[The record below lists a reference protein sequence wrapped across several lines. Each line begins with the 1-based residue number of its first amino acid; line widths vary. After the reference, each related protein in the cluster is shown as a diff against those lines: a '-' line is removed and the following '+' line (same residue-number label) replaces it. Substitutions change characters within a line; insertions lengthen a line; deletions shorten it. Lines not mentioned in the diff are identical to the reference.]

1 MFRKDSAKRMVSTL
15 IENTGFVCGS
25 IKDTLSEKDNI
36 DWIKSSTRHMA
47 GNLASKACHANG
59 VGGQSSPETMEGHVF
74 FQEEMEGMIGEE
86 GVGETTSTETS
97 PKRASRFAKVK
108 KKRDVDDLTE
118 SSVAVGAN
126 TLVIGLCLSRRDVA
140 LGHADTVTRQTAF
153 DFNELQDRDYNF
165 VSSTDSSGWLSGGG
179 EKGGGDDSDPKI
191 AAPDKVHIP
200 IIQIN
205 AENSAVADE
214 IISALAR
221 GEVFIPHMAIL
232 PEALSVN
239 GSSPPDLIVRFDC
252 EKNDDA
258 NPEDWPNWCL
268 EFLHNQLYDMF
279 APMGAQWTKR
289 PFQITLARKVKW
301 KTVKHMNKFFAHAEQ
316 VVNTWREKGPQYLQP
331 PESTSFFGA
340 THEEIARPHGIYLLR
355 NGVPTNYFAPNFQPP
370 YTTKVTRS
378 LIRNVIHKSW
388 DSKRRDWLLE
398 PIPKSV
404 GPLKVISTVFGCAAA
419 DNGQLSPVESH
430 AVFDLTHDLES
441 FDIVQENRKAQ
452 SPGRRR
458 KERIENNATESLIKL
473 AESPIRTPKE
483 NPITTAVPS
492 DESFGISP
500 KQCDTASMEET
511 TAESTTDGLTQPS
524 IESTTAS
531 STQYSKSTMTS
542 SRQSS
547 RDERVEQELFSP
559 VFSSQRRS
567 PKRTAAPQKQVIRE
581 EKPVPVA
588 SKGVHHY
595 MDQQQRNLYLKAE
608 DSKAEKFAKTKVSDV
623 DAIIGQFSHYSSLN
637 LFQFYVQF
645 GY

>member
-1 MFRKDSAKRMVSTL
+1 
-15 IENTGFVCGS
+15 
-25 IKDTLSEKDNI
+25 
-36 DWIKSSTRHMA
+36 
-47 GNLASKACHANG
+47 
-59 VGGQSSPETMEGHVF
+59 
-74 FQEEMEGMIGEE
+74 
-86 GVGETTSTETS
+86 
-97 PKRASRFAKVK
+97 
-108 KKRDVDDLTE
+108 
-118 SSVAVGAN
+118 
-126 TLVIGLCLSRRDVA
+126 
-140 LGHADTVTRQTAF
+140 
-153 DFNELQDRDYNF
+153 
-165 VSSTDSSGWLSGGG
+165 
-179 EKGGGDDSDPKI
+179 
-191 AAPDKVHIP
+191 
-200 IIQIN
+200 
-205 AENSAVADE
+205 
-214 IISALAR
+214 
-221 GEVFIPHMAIL
+221 
-232 PEALSVN
+232 
-239 GSSPPDLIVRFDC
+239 
-252 EKNDDA
+252 
-258 NPEDWPNWCL
+258 
-268 EFLHNQLYDMF
+268 
-279 APMGAQWTKR
+279 MGAQWTKR

-595 MDQQQRNLYLKAE
+595 MDQQQRNLYLKTE

-623 DAIIGQFSHYSSLN
+623 DAIIGQFFHYSSLN